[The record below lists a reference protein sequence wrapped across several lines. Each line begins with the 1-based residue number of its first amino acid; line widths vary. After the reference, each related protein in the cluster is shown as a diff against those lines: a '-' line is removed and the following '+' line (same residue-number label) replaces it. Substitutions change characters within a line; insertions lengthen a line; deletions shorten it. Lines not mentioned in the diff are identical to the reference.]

1 MNDLADNGGV
11 RILLVEDD
19 RPLREALARGL
30 RERGLTVDVAV
41 DGTSG
46 QEKAEINDYD
56 VVVLD
61 RDLPGLHGDEICRRL
76 NASGSTARILMLT
89 AAASL
94 DDLTEGLDLGA
105 DDYLVKPF
113 RFPELAA
120 RVRALGRRAGPP
132 QPTVLRRHDIELDPA
147 RGVVTRGGR
156 GLALTHRELAV
167 LELLMRA
174 DGQIVSAER
183 LLEKVWDEYADPFTS
198 SVRVIMSRLRRKLG
212 EPAVIET
219 MVGRG
224 YRL

>member
-1 MNDLADNGGV
+1 V

-19 RPLREALARGL
+19 APLREALARGL
-30 RERGLTVDVAV
+30 RGRGFTVDVAD
-41 DGTSG
+41 DGTTG
-46 QEKAEINDYD
+46 QYKAELNAYD
-56 VVVLD
+56 VIVLD
-61 RDLPGLHGDEICRRL
+61 RDLPGVHGDEICRRL
-76 NASGSTARILMLT
+76 SESGGTARILMLT

-94 DDLTEGLDLGA
+94 DDLTQGLDLGA

-113 RFPELAA
+113 RFRELVA
-120 RVRALGRRAGPP
+120 RVRALGRRTGAA

-147 RGVVTRGGR
+147 RGSAVRGDR
-156 GLALTHRELAV
+156 ELALTHRELAV
-167 LELLMRA
+167 LEQLMRA
-174 DGQIVSAER
+174 DGQIVSAEH